1 MMRKR
6 RGLGS
11 AGVVLSLSMA
21 LGGCSPN
28 VPPSV
33 PSVPASGAPASVV
46 AVGSPAASAFA
57 ESLTPSVAASPAP
70 AIPRASATLEPI
82 SLSRLGS
89 SDWILISSDTR
100 EQTQILGNVRH
111 DYGYVFT
118 CIGEGNARVS
128 ITATT
133 SKMVEN
139 PDATPIAGAGWMGRC
154 PTTAIVT
161 DLTGMFDGGSYSL
174 SPSADVPDGV
184 TYLLLVGTLPN

>member
-1 MMRKR
+1 MR

-11 AGVVLSLSMA
+11 AGVALSLSMA

-33 PSVPASGAPASVV
+33 PSVPSVPASRAPASAV
-46 AVGSPAASAFA
+46 AVGSPAVSALAASP
-57 ESLTPSVAASPAP
+57 TPSVPASSAQ
-70 AIPRASATLEPI
+70 AFPRASATLEPI

-89 SDWILISSDTR
+89 SDWILISSDTNK
-100 EQTQILGNVRH
+100 ETQILGNVRH
-111 DYGYVFT
+111 NYGYVFT
-118 CIGEGNARVS
+118 CIGQGNARVS

-133 SKMVEN
+133 SKMSEN
-139 PDATPIAGAGWMGRC
+139 PDATPIPGAAWMGRC

>member
-1 MMRKR
+1 MR
-6 RGLGS
+6 RGLGP

-28 VPPSV
+28 VPPSA
-33 PSVPASGAPASVV
+33 PSVPTSAAPASVV
-46 AVGSPAASAFA
+46 AVGSPAASALA
-57 ESLTPSVAASPAP
+57 GSLTPSVPGSPAQ
-70 AIPRASATLEPI
+70 AIPTASATLEPI

-89 SDWILISSDTR
+89 SDWILISSDTN
-100 EQTQILGNVRH
+100 EEAQILGNVRH
-111 DYGYVFT
+111 NYGYVFT
-118 CIGEGNARVS
+118 CIGDGNARVS

-133 SKMVEN
+133 SKMLEN
-139 PDATPIAGAGWMGRC
+139 PDATPIPGAGWTGRC

-174 SPSADVPDGV
+174 SPSANVPDGV